1 MNKNPSYTALSVW
14 STESSRNLEQ
24 KIRKGERKVYK
35 YLNAIAL

>member
-1 MNKNPSYTALSVW
+1 MNKNPSYSALGVW
-14 STESSRNLEQ
+14 PIENTRNSEQ